1 MASRGGHFDIRG
13 LLRHDDVCGN
23 AVHGRRIGD
32 GLGMVSARI
41 GDYAGGTDGFIE
53 VADRVEGA
61 ANLEGAD
68 RLETLRLDPQRPIA
82 VRPAGRD
89 QGCAQD
95 VGPNQFRGGAD
106 LVDGYQLHDSSLPD
120 AASVT
125 VEYWYFS
132 SGSQLSSPRTDADL
146 SAWTWNSLPRLKNGT
161 TLNHRRS

>member
-1 MASRGGHFDIRG
+1 
-13 LLRHDDVCGN
+13 
-23 AVHGRRIGD
+23 
-32 GLGMVSARI
+32 MVSARI
-41 GDYAGGTDGFIE
+41 GDYAAGTDGFIE

-95 VGPNQFRGGAD
+95 VGPNQFR
-106 LVDGYQLHDSSLPD
+106 DSSLPD